1 MRGTPRLM
9 TRKLLVI
16 DCRIAMCR
24 VIGRAAQQHGFA
36 VQLVDAPLQAIDRF
50 LAFQPDLV
58 ILDMVMPDIEG
69 TKVLSALL
77 DSGVPTRIV
86 LTTSPGIGEAYL
98 ALAEGVAR
106 FHGVPP
112 PRVLFKPFRIA
123 ELIEVLDAEVPPT
136 T

>member
-1 MRGTPRLM
+1 MPKLV

-24 VIGRAAQQHGFA
+24 VIGRAAERHGFA

-50 LAFQPDLV
+50 LVFQPDLV
-58 ILDMVMPDIEG
+58 ILDMVMPEIAATE
-69 TKVLSALL
+69 VLTALL

-106 FHGVPP
+106 FHGVAPQ
-112 PRVLFKPFRIA
+112 VLFKPFRIA
-123 ELIEVLDAEVPPT
+123 ELIEVLDAEVPPAT
-136 T
+136 